1 MPNQLH
7 QQIQQGASS
16 PRQGLMVFNN
26 DEFIDLVYECLATH
40 GAGDDMNIARKFREA
55 LNQRDAANAEGEN
68 HEAKI

>member
-26 DEFIDLVYECLATH
+26 DEFIDLVHEWLATQ

>member
-26 DEFIDLVYECLATH
+26 DEFIDLVYEWLATH
-40 GAGDDMNIARKFREA
+40 GVGDDNTARAYRES
-55 LNQRDAANAEGEN
+55 LNQRDAANAEGDN